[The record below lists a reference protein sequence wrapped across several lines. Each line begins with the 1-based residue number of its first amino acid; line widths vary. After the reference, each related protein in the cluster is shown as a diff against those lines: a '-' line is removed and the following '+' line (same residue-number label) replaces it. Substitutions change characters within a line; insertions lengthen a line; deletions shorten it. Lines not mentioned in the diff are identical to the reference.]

1 MRNKQIRID
10 QNELESMVK
19 KLRFLEE
26 SNSALITIQDKLD
39 RLSHFQSKMLL
50 SYDVHYILE
59 TWLARL
65 RELVKIEVC
74 SVFLVEE
81 GGIEFVHKISK
92 PEKLSPVI
100 QKEAE
105 AQISRGN
112 FGRAISKG
120 IPLSVPAEAFGK
132 ESGRRFSIMIA
143 PLSSLERTIGAV
155 VIVFEESKDFI
166 RQQTLRFLHILVDF
180 FSLSLENAYL
190 FNDLK
195 SAYFDTIKAIANSI
209 EARDPY
215 TRGHSERVTRFSKA
229 IAEELNWDKNE
240 IKLIDWGGMLHDVGK
255 IGISDSALNKPGK
268 LTDDEYNEIKSHTL
282 IGAQIVKDIS
292 FLEPVIPYVLEHHER
307 FDGKGYPRGVA
318 GENISIK
325 GRLLAVA
332 DAFDAMTSDRPYRK
346 ALKPEDALNEI
357 LRNKGTQFDS
367 EIVQAFERAW
377 ISSKVISKTKQT
389 SEARNYEDLSACN
402 AQAGT
407 KLKFI

>member
-1 MRNKQIRID
+1 MRNKQIKID

-26 SNSALITIQDKLD
+26 SNRALISIQDKLD

-50 SYDVHYILE
+50 SYDVHHILE
-59 TWLARL
+59 TWLVRL

-81 GGIEFVHKISK
+81 GGIEFIHKISE

-100 QKEAE
+100 QKEVE
-105 AQISRGN
+105 AQISLGN

-120 IPLSVPAEAFGK
+120 IPLSVPAEVFGK
-132 ESGRRFSIMIA
+132 ESGRLLSVMIA
-143 PLSSLERTIGAV
+143 PLSNLKRTIGAV
-155 VIVFEESKDFI
+155 VIAFEENKDFI

-215 TRGHSERVTRFSKA
+215 TKGHSERVARFSKA
-229 IAEELNWDKNE
+229 IAEEFNWDKNE
-240 IKLIDWGGMLHDVGK
+240 IELIDWGGVLHDVGK
-255 IGISDSALNKPGK
+255 IGIRDSILNKPGK
-268 LTDDEYNEIKSHTL
+268 FTDDEYNEIKLHPL
-282 IGAQIVKDIS
+282 IGTQIVKDIS

-307 FDGKGYPRGVA
+307 FDGKGYPGGMA
-318 GENISIK
+318 GKNISIK

-346 ALKPEDALNEI
+346 GLKPEDALKEI
-357 LRNKGTQFDS
+357 LRNGGTQFDP
-367 EIVQAFERAW
+367 EVVRAFERAW
-377 ISSKVISKTKQT
+377 MSGKVIC
-389 SEARNYEDLSACN
+389 EERE
-402 AQAGT
+402 
-407 KLKFI
+407 